1 MKNNR
6 PKVRGASNRHQ
17 VESCHQ
23 QAPDKGPTRLKNGIK
38 FIKVPILNDV
48 LPPESPDEEPAHEP
62 AALTPAP
69 TPEPEPAPAAS
80 DHSAAINHF
89 LRTARAGRHRAAS
102 SGERT
107 AHRLAA
113 LLHDIGDDVALLD
126 GATLEGFL
134 ALARAAAGPWRT
146 DDAKHRIYT
155 AIESAGKKL

>member
-1 MKNNR
+1 M
-6 PKVRGASNRHQ
+6 
-17 VESCHQ
+17 
-23 QAPDKGPTRLKNGIK
+23 KNGIK

-69 TPEPEPAPAAS
+69 EPAPAS

-89 LRTARAGRHRAAS
+89 LRAARAGRHRAAS

-113 LLHDIGDDVALLD
+113 ALHDIGDDVALLD

-146 DDAKHRIYT
+146 DDAKHQIYQ
-155 AIESAGKKL
+155 AIEAAGKKL